1 MRTRSAVTTAAL
13 ALFGLFV
20 LGCAIPDAPTFDPGD
35 PVDRA
40 PSADSDEGSDPTTTA
55 TGGGGSM
62 EGAYDYNTMEQYVD
76 AVVVQFMDPWLAET
90 WPGMRRPYVM
100 YVGSRESGP
109 QDCLDADGNPG
120 RYSGVSYEYC
130 PGDETI
136 YVGQDTLW
144 EFYSET
150 GDAGPAMGLAHE
162 YGHHIQYQ
170 LNVPAPS
177 TPRQSVRF
185 ENQADC
191 IAGAWAAWMEDRG
204 ALETEETSPNGRS
217 DLEDIE
223 LMFPIIASAEDE
235 GASRDHGTLEEREQA
250 FFEGYEGGPSACGL

>member
-13 ALFGLFV
+13 AVFGLFA
-20 LGCAIPDAPTFDPGD
+20 LACTIPAAPTYNPPDP
-35 PVDRA
+35 PATVN
-40 PSADSDEGSDPTTTA
+40 DEVDPTA
-55 TGGGGSM
+55 AGGNDSM
-62 EGAYDYNTMEQYVD
+62 EGAYDYHTMEEYVN

-90 WPGMRRPYVM
+90 WPGMRAPYVM
-100 YVGSRESGP
+100 YVGSRESGA

-170 LNVPAPS
+170 LNVPVPT

-191 IAGAWAAWMEDRG
+191 LAGVWAAWMEDRG

-223 LMFPIIASAEDE
+223 LMFPIIAAAEGD
-235 GASRDHGTLEEREQA
+235 ANRDHGTLEEREQA
-250 FFEGYEGGPSACGL
+250 FFYGFRGGARACGL